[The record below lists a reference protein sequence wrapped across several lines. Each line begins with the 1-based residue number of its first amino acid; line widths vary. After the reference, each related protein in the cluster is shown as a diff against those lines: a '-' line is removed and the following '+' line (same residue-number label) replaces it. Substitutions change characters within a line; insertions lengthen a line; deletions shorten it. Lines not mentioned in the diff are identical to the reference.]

1 MSHAQPCTAK
11 TARGRPCNAHPT
23 QDSDYCFF
31 HDPEKIIERRR
42 ATSEGGRNSQSP
54 PLRDV
59 ETLRLR
65 TNEDVLAAI
74 ETVVNEVRRNEISP
88 KAANSVAYLLNV
100 RLSALAIVQEHP
112 SDSPPDRVREM
123 LIQLAENS
131 IAKARIYNLPLPDD
145 LKAIAVAKEEGEFP
159 DRLPEQEP
167 GTDSLNIKVQ

>member
-1 MSHAQPCTAK
+1 M
-11 TARGRPCNAHPT
+11 
-23 QDSDYCFF
+23 
-31 HDPEKIIERRR
+31 
-42 ATSEGGRNSQSP
+42 
-54 PLRDV
+54 LV
-59 ETLRLR
+59 
-65 TNEDVLAAI
+65 AI
-74 ETVVNEVRRNEISP
+74 ETVVNELRRNEISP

-100 RLSALAIVQEHP
+100 RLNALPVVQEQP

-167 GTDSLNIKVQ
+167 GTDSLNIKVQG